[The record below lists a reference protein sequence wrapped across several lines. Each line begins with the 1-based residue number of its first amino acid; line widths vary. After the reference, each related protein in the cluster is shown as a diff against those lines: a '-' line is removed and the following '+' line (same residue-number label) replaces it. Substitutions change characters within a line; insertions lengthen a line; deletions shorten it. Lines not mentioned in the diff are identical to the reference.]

1 LRTLFIGVGV
11 FAILFGLIGI
21 IVEAGMVY
29 LALSVLIGGVA
40 LIIAGL
46 KRYRGEWPTL
56 IGTIIV
62 FLGIGVFNDGI
73 DYYLAHTIKETHTIE
88 DLSIVL
94 SGIFISLVGS
104 LLLCSGHKLHKY
116 SMEIE
121 LLRNH
126 QESTEHNEAQ
136 PTP

>member
-1 LRTLFIGVGV
+1 LRMLFIGVGV
-11 FAILFGLIGI
+11 FAILLGLAGVI
-21 IVEAGMVY
+21 IPPRLIY
-29 LALSVLIGGVA
+29 LALAFIIGGVA

-46 KRYRGEWPTL
+46 KRYRGEWPTF

-62 FLGIGVFNDGI
+62 FLGMYGFNIGIN
-73 DYYLAHTIKETHTIE
+73 YYLEVTRKN
-88 DLSIVL
+88 LSTVL

-121 LLRNH
+121 VLRNR
-126 QESTEHNEAQ
+126 QESTDLNKAQ
-136 PTP
+136 PAP